1 MRRSRS
7 TARFA
12 SLVIA
17 AGLMFAGCGSD
28 TDSADTTTAGDTS
41 TEATIEATTEATI
54 EATTEATTEAATEA
68 TIAIDTTAAV
78 AEAATEKQVVS
89 VAYNS
94 TGSFPEPD
102 ATLKSAEKAFET
114 ANPGVDVE
122 LVSITA
128 SDDDYHTKLQLQ
140 LQAGNDVAD
149 VMYFSPNWVDAD
161 AAAGYL
167 APLDADLAAWPD
179 WTSQFP
185 EAVRAGSISADGK
198 TYMVPWSSNDI
209 GIWYNKEVFKQAGLP
224 VPWEPKSWDD
234 LTAAAKAI
242 KEKVPGSIP
251 MHLYA
256 GKASGITD
264 AILKTFQPLMY
275 GTEDV
280 LYDTT
285 TKKWQ
290 PAGTGYLDAMT
301 FISESYSAKLTAP
314 TQDVLNAQVW
324 SYIGPWMKDTKL
336 GFVLDG
342 NWMSFAWL
350 PGGQYEWAEW
360 SDVLG
365 IAAIPSQTG
374 GGAGKVTMGLRGPG
388 LVRAAKS
395 DSPKLAQKFIEFAVG
410 AEHSL
415 SFSVNSSQLAVRN
428 DVAANPKYTDRPTV
442 ADFTALLQYAHYIPL
457 TEQNAKVEVLLAG
470 IIEDVALGKLTP
482 EKAVSK
488 YNAEMPATVGA
499 EHYAG

>member
-1 MRRSRS
+1 MTRSRR

-12 SLVIA
+12 SLVLT
-17 AGLMFAGCGSD
+17 AGLLVVACGGDSD
-28 TDSADTTTAGDTS
+28 ESSGTTSGNG
-41 TEATIEATTEATI
+41 TTN
-54 EATTEATTEAATEA
+54 
-68 TIAIDTTAAV
+68 DTTATSGDP
-78 AEAATEKQVVS
+78 AAEKQVVS

-102 ATLKSAEKAFET
+102 ATLKAAETAFEA

-122 LVSITA
+122 LISITA
-128 SDDDYHTKLQLQ
+128 SDDDYHTKMQLQ
-140 LQAGNDVAD
+140 LQAGDDVAD

-167 APLDADLAAWPD
+167 APLDDALAAWPD
-179 WTSQFP
+179 WEAQFP
-185 EAVRAGSISADGK
+185 EAVRSGSVSADGS

-209 GIWYNKEVFKQAGLP
+209 GIWYNKDVFKKAGLP
-224 VPWEPKSWDD
+224 VPWEPKSWED
-234 LTAAAKAI
+234 LTAAAEAI
-242 KEKVPGSIP
+242 KANVPDAIP

-275 GTEDV
+275 GTDDV
-280 LYDTT
+280 LYDTAT
-285 TKKWQ
+285 SKWQ
-290 PAGTGYLDAMT
+290 PAEKGFLDAMT
-301 FISESYSAKLTAP
+301 FISDSYSAELTAP
-314 TQDVLNAQVW
+314 TQDVLNAQIW
-324 SYIGPWMKDTKL
+324 SYIGPWMKDTQL

-350 PGGQYEWAEW
+350 PGGQYEWPEW

-365 IAAIPSQTG
+365 ITAIPTQSG
-374 GGAGKVTMGLRGPG
+374 GAAGKVTMGLRGPG

-395 DSPKLAQKFIEFAVG
+395 DSPELAQKFIEFAVG
-410 AEHSL
+410 VEHSL

-428 DVAANPKYTDRPTV
+428 DVAAMPEYTDRPTV
-442 ADFTALLQYAHYIPL
+442 GDFTALLQYAHYIPL
-457 TEQNAKVEVLLAG
+457 TEQNGKVEVLLAG
-470 IIEDVALGKLTP
+470 IIEDVALGKKSP
-482 EKAVSK
+482 EEAVAK
-488 YNAEMPATVGA
+488 YNDEMPATVGA